1 MTTLNNIDD
10 GTGNA
15 PAGTVSEPIAATPAA
30 TASRVTVNADKT
42 ATVRDDRGRTIKV
55 KKLTAL
61 RRMQLFRAIG
71 PEASENGQYL
81 GHAALAASVIE
92 FDGEPVPFPSSLLA
106 LEGLV
111 ARLDDEG
118 LAAAAQGITALT
130 DGGADI
136 AESARFLSKSPA
148 FAG

>member
-1 MTTLNNIDD
+1 MTTLSNIDD

-15 PAGTVSEPIAATPAA
+15 PAATVSEPIAATPAA

-71 PEASENGQYL
+71 PEAWGTC
-81 GHAALAASVIE
+81 GT
-92 FDGEPVPFPSSLLA
+92 
-106 LEGLV
+106 
-111 ARLDDEG
+111 
-118 LAAAAQGITALT
+118 TAC
-130 DGGADI
+130 G
-136 AESARFLSKSPA
+136 
-148 FAG
+148 